1 MNQNRNIQYNLLPYE
16 TIKNAVQGDVDA
28 VGEILQHY
36 DGYINTLS
44 RRKMYD
50 EYGQVHYCID
60 ETLKRRLQTKLL
72 IKTLNFEMSD

>member
-1 MNQNRNIQYNLLPYE
+1 M
-16 TIKNAVQGDVDA
+16 IKD
-28 VGEILQHY
+28 L
-36 DGYINTLS
+36 
-44 RRKMYD
+44 MYD